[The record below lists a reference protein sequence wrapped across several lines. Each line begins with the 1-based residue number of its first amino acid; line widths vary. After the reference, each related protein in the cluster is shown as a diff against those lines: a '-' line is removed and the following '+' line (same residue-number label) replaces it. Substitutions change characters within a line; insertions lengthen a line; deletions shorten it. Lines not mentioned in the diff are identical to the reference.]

1 MRSLADPEVKRRE
14 YERVLEQRDRKQL
27 LPAGITP
34 KTVRTAVHVLALV
47 GLATGL
53 WWLKKVTFSTKLQ
66 GLLMVGSAVLL
77 GDVGLKLT
85 RRLVPF
91 GMLRRHSAAQTA
103 IFAVVGTVYGL
114 IAAFAIVAV
123 WQDYTDAN
131 TVVSQEANA
140 LGALEHMSRGFDVV
154 TKRQVQ
160 EAARTY
166 AYEIIHD
173 EWPAMAR
180 GKDSE
185 RVQGALTELWQV
197 YTDMAGK
204 PKQADQSLYERSIYQ
219 LTEMDTNRRARLAAS
234 QDRIPTILWLMLY
247 SGALSTLVLAYLF
260 ESPNDWFQRLVVA
273 LLAATTMFAVFL
285 CAALE
290 GPFDGDIAVSSKPFQ
305 YVIDHMQNLER

>member
-1 MRSLADPEVKRRE
+1 MPSLADPELKRRE
-14 YERVLEQRDRKQL
+14 YERILGRRDRKA
-27 LPAGITP
+27 LPAAGVTP
-34 KTVRTAVHVLALV
+34 KTMRTAIHVLALV
-47 GLATGL
+47 VLAVAL
-53 WWLKKVTFSTKLQ
+53 WWLKTVTFSTKLQ
-66 GLLMVGSAVLL
+66 GLLMVLAAVLL
-77 GDVGLKLT
+77 GDIGLKLT

-131 TVVSQEANA
+131 TVVAQEANA

-166 AYEIIHD
+166 AYQIIDD

-180 GKDSE
+180 GRDSE

-197 YTDMAGK
+197 YTDMAK
-204 PKQADQSLYERSIYQ
+204 HKKADQSLYERSIFQ

-234 QDRIPTILWLMLY
+234 QERIPTILWLMLY

-273 LLAATTMFAVFL
+273 LLAATTMFSVFL

-290 GPFDGDIAVSSKPFQ
+290 GPFDGDISVSSKPFQ